1 MKDYIQI
8 GIDKGHISLNEDRSR
23 MEMAAY
29 VYDLRRRAKTLR
41 GDGKHLLD
49 NAKQEVEQIILSGE

>member
-29 VYDLRRRAKTLR
+29 VYDLRQRAKTLQ